1 MKNLTKSLAIL
12 LLSSMCTLA
21 QAHIELSSSQPKDQE
36 LLASSP
42 EEFVLLF
49 TSNAQLLE
57 LELFDE
63 NANPV
68 EFGFTRSIRERVNF
82 KIPVTDA
89 LSSGVYVLKWTVLAG
104 DGHRETGTI
113 LFGIDDPQ

>member
-1 MKNLTKSLAIL
+1 MKYLTKAFAIL
-12 LLSSMCTLA
+12 LLSFMCSIA
-21 QAHIELSSSQPKDQE
+21 QAHIELNRSQPADQE
-36 LLASSP
+36 LLMSSP
-42 EEFVLLF
+42 DEFVLVF
-49 TSNAQLLE
+49 TSKAQLLA

-68 EFGFTRSIRERVNF
+68 EFGFTSSIRERVNF
-82 KIPVTDA
+82 KIPIEES
-89 LSSGVYVLKWTVLAG
+89 LPSGVYVLKWTALAG

>member
-1 MKNLTKSLAIL
+1 MKYLTKAFAIL
-12 LLSSMCTLA
+12 LLSSMCSLA
-21 QAHIELSSSQPKDQE
+21 QAHIELSSSQPADQE
-36 LLASSP
+36 LLTSSP

-49 TSNAQLLE
+49 SSKAQLLA

-68 EFGFTRSIRERVNF
+68 EFGFTSSIRERNTF
-82 KIPVTDA
+82 KIPVSEP
-89 LSSGVYVLKWTVLAG
+89 LPSGVYVLKWTALAG

-113 LFGIDDPQ
+113 LFGVDGP